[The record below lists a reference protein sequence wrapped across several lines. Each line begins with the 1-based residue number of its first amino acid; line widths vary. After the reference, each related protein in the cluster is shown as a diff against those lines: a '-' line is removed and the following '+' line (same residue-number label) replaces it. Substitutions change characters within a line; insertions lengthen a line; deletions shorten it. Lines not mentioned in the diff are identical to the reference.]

1 LKLERNNFRGL
12 PEGSLVSLS
21 NLRSISLAGNQ
32 IREVGPGAFH
42 MLPNLEVLDLS
53 KNELKRLHPQAFT
66 PRAAPRLQELN
77 LAQNHLGHLAE
88 VSVSLIYIFLLL
100 SYLI

>member
-1 LKLERNNFRGL
+1 MLSELKLDRNNFRGL
-12 PEGSLVSLS
+12 PEGSLVSLV
-21 NLRSISLAGNQ
+21 NLRSLSLSGNQ

-53 KNELKRLHPQAFT
+53 GNELKRLHPQAFT

-77 LAQNHLGHLAE
+77 LARNQLGHLAE
-88 VSVSLIYIFLLL
+88 VIGIMRD
-100 SYLI
+100 